1 VDIEKYNVLASLV
14 RDARAE
20 DRQTF
25 AAHEQAQQA
34 WKAANLILTERQ
46 KVFDD
51 YVNQQKAEAITLPK
65 DA

>member
-1 VDIEKYNVLASLV
+1 MDIEKYNVLASLV

-20 DRQTF
+20 DRRTF